1 MMVLAEFHFIRP
13 FWLLLLPVV
22 LLLWW
27 LERKANDSLRGWR
40 GLIDPRLLGA
50 LTVGETTNTRWRG
63 IGLLVAWL
71 LGVIAVAGPTWRPE
85 PSPLADDP
93 VPVMI
98 VLKAGESMNA
108 TDLIPNRMER
118 ARLKVADFA
127 NERKGLPLGL
137 VAYSGSA
144 HLVLPPTRDTSVVA
158 TMAAEISP
166 EIMPKSGDDLA
177 ASLALAEQTLGESR
191 GSIVVVADTAGD
203 DNLGALA
210 EFHEQ
215 SRLAV
220 CILAV
225 ARSDTPEL
233 EALNKAATSLGASV
247 TLMTPDS
254 ADIDSLVRRTAK
266 APVAVSSA
274 DDGTRWAEAGWWLVP
289 VLAAVVLVSFRREH
303 QVSSDGDAS

>member
-1 MMVLAEFHFIRP
+1 MMVLEEFHFIRP
-13 FWLLLLPVV
+13 SWLLLLPVV

-50 LTVGETTNTRWRG
+50 LTVGETTNNRWRG

-85 PSPLADDP
+85 PSPFADDP

-127 NERKGLPLGL
+127 NERRGLPLGL

-177 ASLALAEQTLGESR
+177 ASLMLAEKTLGESR
-191 GSIVVVADTAGD
+191 GSIVVVADTAGS
-203 DNLGALA
+203 DNLDALA
-210 EFHEQ
+210 EFHKQ
-215 SRLAV
+215 SRSPVCVLA
-220 CILAV
+220 I

-233 EALNKAATSLGASV
+233 DALNKAATSLGASV
-247 TLMTPDS
+247 TIMTPDS

-274 DDGTRWAEAGWWLVP
+274 GDGTRWAEAGWWLVP
-289 VLAAVVLVSFRREH
+289 ALAAVVLVSFRREH
-303 QVSSDGDAS
+303 QVSLDGDAS